1 MKPVCVTTCFS
12 SARWSGRAV
21 LTVLATLTFAAANG
35 CGSSE
40 LEETAA
46 NAGPQGKMPP
56 PLVRVATIEERR
68 LQPQIMVVGSVTP
81 RYQSI
86 VASGADGVVEKFLVE
101 EGQFVSQGEVLATL
115 RMVTTDLGIKEA
127 TAVLRERR
135 ETLAELEAG
144 SRPEEIAEAKAKM
157 LVAKAAQSNAKTK
170 QERAERL
177 FQRNATNR
185 EDLDDAKERREA
197 ADQLFVAANAVF
209 DRIQAGPR
217 KEKIE
222 QARARYEAQR
232 ERVAFLDAEKE
243 KRNTKAPFDGYV
255 VRNMTFV
262 GQWLSKGDPIVRLV
276 MLDKVDVVVNVDQWQ
291 LGHIRPGDSA
301 DVRVEGSQQPKWTGK
316 VVAIVPR
323 SDWASGSRAFPVE
336 IRLTNRFD
344 EEGGDRQPVLKEG
357 MMAEVT
363 FRGAAVDA
371 LLAPKDSLVR
381 TSRGTMLYLYRP
393 DEDNPRIG
401 TVQQLF
407 VTPGVND
414 GTSVQL
420 IADDL
425 RSGMQVVTE
434 GAERLRPFQTVQVA
448 AELAAGTNGAS
459 LADEATQPA
468 TAAHSDQATS
478 NQSRKPSEVTSAH
491 TKNDVTE

>member
-1 MKPVCVTTCFS
+1 MILAILV
-12 SARWSGRAV
+12 SAGAS
-21 LTVLATLTFAAANG
+21 G

-40 LEETAA
+40 LEDSATG
-46 NAGPQGKMPP
+46 AGPQGKMPP
-56 PLVRVATIEERR
+56 TLVRVATIEKRR

-81 RYQSI
+81 RYQSV
-86 VASGADGVVEKFLVE
+86 VASGADGVVEQFLVE
-101 EGQFVSQGEVLATL
+101 EGQFVSQGEALASL

-157 LVAKAAQSNAKTK
+157 LSAKASQSNAKTK
-170 QERAERL
+170 QERAQQL

-185 EDLDDAKERREA
+185 EELEDATERWEA
-197 ADQLFVAANAVF
+197 AEQMFLAAKAVF
-209 DRIQAGPR
+209 ERIMEGPR
-217 KEKIE
+217 KEQVE
-222 QARARYEAQR
+222 QARARYEAQH
-232 ERVAFLDAEKE
+232 EQVAFLEAEKE
-243 KRNTKAPFDGYV
+243 KRITKAPFDGYV

-262 GQWLSKGDPIVRLV
+262 GQWLSKGDPIVQLV
-276 MLDKVDVVVNVDQWQ
+276 MLDEVDVVVNVDQWQ
-291 LGHIRPGDSA
+291 LGHIRPGDTA
-301 DVRVEGSQQPKWTGK
+301 DVRVERSQQQKWTGK

-336 IRLTNRFD
+336 IRLKNRFD
-344 EEGGDRQPVLKEG
+344 DVDGEPQPVLKVG
-357 MMAEVT
+357 MIAEVT

-371 LLAPKDSLVR
+371 LLAPKDALVR

-393 DEDNPRIG
+393 DENNPQSG

-420 IADDL
+420 IAEDL
-425 RSGMQVVTE
+425 SSGMQVVTE

-448 AELAAGTNGAS
+448 AELAVGTNDAPGEPALGQEGAHPVRATGHDRATNNRS
-459 LADEATQPA
+459 L
-468 TAAHSDQATS
+468 
-478 NQSRKPSEVTSAH
+478 KPSEVTSAR
-491 TKNDVTE
+491 TSNDVTE